1 MATVEER
8 ESWLSSRV
16 GGIGGSDVPA
26 ILGLSPFKTP
36 IEVWESK
43 VHPESVPE
51 IDKEILWFGNALEP
65 IIRQR
70 YAMVFGVDVV
80 EPKDIGNYFPNSRR
94 FKEQTIVVG
103 REPWMLG
110 SADGWIPSAVTG
122 LEIKNVGRKNRDEWG
137 EDGTED
143 IPAAY
148 FTQSHWYCDV
158 HGAKAWNVAPLFSG
172 NTLGHYQVKFD
183 PQLAKD
189 MYEAARAFW
198 FDFVVP
204 KVEPPIDQTESYGR
218 YLARRFSLNT
228 GKILQP
234 TPDIIKWTSEMKVA
248 DDAEK
253 EAGERKQLANNHL
266 RALLGDAQKCVT
278 PLGTIGWVRPETK
291 DATNWSEVG
300 KKVGPLHPEVVKE
313 FTAPKEITAYL
324 RAWWKK

>member
-228 GKILQP
+228 GKTISSPSKKLIEAAGNLKTAQ
-234 TPDIIKWTSEMKVA
+234 DSV
-248 DDAEK
+248 K
-253 EAGERKQLANNHL
+253 EAEEIAQLRKNQLMAEL
-266 RALLGDAQKCVT
+266 ADADAAIT
-278 PLGTIGWVRPETK
+278 PFGKVQWVRPSPRK
-291 DATNWSEVG
+291 SVDWKG
-300 KKVGPLHPEVVKE
+300 VVANFDIHEEELKE
-313 FTAPKEITAYL
+313 FTTESPVAAYV
-324 RAWWKK
+324 RGYWKK